1 LYQDIIDRTYE
12 FISERIEE
20 DEKKQLLVE
29 QLNNYVGSA
38 VQKILD
44 DEKDFYDAEPKDR
57 LKVPPYNMIK
67 RIPRDYT
74 AEVEMARRMEKDE

>member
-1 LYQDIIDRTYE
+1 
-12 FISERIEE
+12 
-20 DEKKQLLVE
+20 
-29 QLNNYVGSA
+29 

-44 DEKDFYDAEPKDR
+44 DEKTFYDAEPKDR

-74 AEVEMARRMEKDE
+74 AEANIARLNDEENEEG

>member
-1 LYQDIIDRTYE
+1 MYQDIIDRTYE

-38 VQKILD
+38 V
-44 DEKDFYDAEPKDR
+44 
-57 LKVPPYNMIK
+57 
-67 RIPRDYT
+67 
-74 AEVEMARRMEKDE
+74 

>member
-1 LYQDIIDRTYE
+1 M
-12 FISERIEE
+12 
-20 DEKKQLLVE
+20 
-29 QLNNYVGSA
+29 NNYVGSA

-44 DEKDFYDAEPKDR
+44 DEKTFYDAEPKDR

-74 AEVEMARRMEKDE
+74 AEANIARLNDEENEEG